1 MSAPIEAVRLSKA
14 HELASRLM
22 ESGDFLDVRV
32 LPDGSVAALV
42 RLMFTKAICLGC
54 HDFGYESRFCFE
66 DFDLADK
73 RFAELQSDS
82 DEPEGFIARR

>member
-1 MSAPIEAVRLSKA
+1 MSLPIEEVRLAKA
-14 HELASRLM
+14 HGLASQLA
-22 ESGDFLDVRV
+22 ESGDYLDVRV

-66 DFDLADK
+66 DFKLAEQ
-73 RFAELQSDS
+73 RFAELQAQD
-82 DEPEGFIARR
+82 DEPAGYIARR